1 VRTILSGIT
10 IENAY
15 PALTVG
21 AVAGQGELL
30 LIDFPLRAD
39 DAKEWLGQVSEL
51 GKPRYLAVLDQHPDR
66 VLASRNI
73 EIPRAAHTATSDA
86 VSRLPDAF
94 KGASQ
99 PVGSEV
105 DRIKR
110 VSGITRLTPDLTF
123 SDTLLIHLGDQLIR
137 LRHQPGPAA
146 GSMWVVLEER
156 GVVFVG
162 DAVVVNEPPFLGFSQ
177 IDPWLDALDVLR
189 AAPFEDY
196 KILGGRDGLVDRD
209 AINDMARFL
218 RKVPVRLE
226 HMQEADDVEVAAEA
240 AAEDLMDDFKV
251 TSARW
256 DLCHLRLKSGLV
268 RLFRRDHPVED

>member
-1 VRTILSGIT
+1 MRTILSGIT

-21 AVAGQGELL
+21 AIAGDGEVLL
-30 LIDFPLRAD
+30 VDFPLRAD
-39 DAKEWLGQVSEL
+39 DAKEWLGQISEL

-73 EIPRAAHTATSDA
+73 EIPRAAHNATADA
-86 VSRLPDAF
+86 VLRLPDTF

-110 VSGITRLTPDLTF
+110 VTGMTRLTPDLTF
-123 SDTLLIHLGDQLIR
+123 RDTLLIYLGDQLVR
-137 LRHQPGPAA
+137 LRHQPGPTP
-146 GSMWVVLEER
+146 GSVWVVLEDR

-162 DAVVVNEPPFLGFSQ
+162 DTVVVGEPPFLGYCE
-177 IDPWLDALDVLR
+177 IEPWLEALDVLR
-189 AAPFEDY
+189 ASPFEDY
-196 KILGGRDGLVDRD
+196 KILSGRDGLVDRD
-209 AINDMARFL
+209 VINDMARFL

-226 HMQEADDVEVAAEA
+226 HMLDADDIDASAEA
-240 AAEDLMDDFKV
+240 AAGELMNDFKV

-256 DLCHLRLKSGLV
+256 DLCRFRLKSGLI
-268 RLFRRDHPVED
+268 RLFRRDHPVEE

>member
-21 AVAGQGELL
+21 AVAGQGQVLL
-30 LIDFPLRAD
+30 VDFPLRAD
-39 DAKEWLGQVSEL
+39 DAKEWLGQINEL

-73 EIPRAAHTATSDA
+73 EIPRAAHTATADA
-86 VSRLPDAF
+86 VTRLPDTF

-99 PVGSEV
+99 PVGSEA

-110 VSGITRLTPDLTF
+110 ISGISRLTPDLTF
-123 SDTLLIHLGDQLIR
+123 SDTLLIHLGDQRVL
-137 LRHQPGPAA
+137 LRHQPGPAP

-162 DAVVVNEPPFLGFSQ
+162 DTVAVSEPPYLGFGH
-177 IDPWLDALDVLR
+177 IDRWLEALDILR

-196 KILGGRDGLVDRD
+196 KILSGRDGLIDRD

-226 HMQEADDVEVAAEA
+226 HMRAGGDFEASADA
-240 AAEDLMDDFKV
+240 AARDLMDDFKV
-251 TSARW
+251 SSARW
-256 DLCHLRLKSGLV
+256 DMSHMRLKSGLM
-268 RLFRRDHPVED
+268 RLYQRNHPVEE